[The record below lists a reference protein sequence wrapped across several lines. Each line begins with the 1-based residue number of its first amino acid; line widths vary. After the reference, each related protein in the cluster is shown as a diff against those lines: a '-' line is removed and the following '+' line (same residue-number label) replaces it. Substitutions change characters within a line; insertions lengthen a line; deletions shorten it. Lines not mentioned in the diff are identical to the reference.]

1 MDQDVSKARTLEM
14 LALAG
19 LTIPPDDEVPYLVEA
34 FEQSRFHADRVRSM
48 AQTRYEE
55 PTVVLR
61 VGTVTA

>member
-19 LTIPPDDEVPYLVEA
+19 LTIPEDEVPYLVEA

-55 PTVVLR
+55 PAIVLR
-61 VGTVTA
+61 VGAVSA

>member
-19 LTIPPDDEVPYLVEA
+19 LTIPDDEVPYLVEA

-48 AQTRYEE
+48 TQTRYEE
-55 PTVVLR
+55 PAVVLR

>member
-19 LTIPPDDEVPYLVEA
+19 LTIPDDEVPYLVEA